1 MKRRSISNSV
11 WWLIIV
17 VLLAFSY
24 GWIMNIVQII
34 GMDEFSGFMVVRVIG
49 IFMAPLGGILGYF

>member
-1 MKRRSISNSV
+1 MKRRSVNDSV

-17 VLLAFSY
+17 VLLAFAY

-49 IFMAPLGGILGYF
+49 VFMAPLGGILGYF